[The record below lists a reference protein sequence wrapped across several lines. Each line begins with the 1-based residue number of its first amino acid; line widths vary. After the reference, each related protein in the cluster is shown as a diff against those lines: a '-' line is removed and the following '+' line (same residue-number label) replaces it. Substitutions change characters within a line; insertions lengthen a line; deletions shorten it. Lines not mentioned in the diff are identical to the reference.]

1 MAPSGVVLLALALAL
16 VGAALALRGFAYPRP
31 RPPGPGG
38 GPWRHLG
45 RMEVAF
51 VEAAADT
58 LFPPGGEIPPS
69 GSEAGVAAFLDR
81 YLDAVPAGVRRLM
94 RLLLVLVEHGTL
106 LFPAPGWN
114 GFRRFSALS
123 EAQRVAALDGW
134 RRSRLFPRR
143 LVFTSLRAL
152 LAMGYLADPRVL
164 RALDLAPR
172 DIEPVVTEVDL
183 LYPPVGAGREAIPWT
198 EADLDRGGHRPPLGP
213 DTPLH
218 PDYRDPTPAAGGG
231 RA

>member
-1 MAPSGVVLLALALAL
+1 M
-16 VGAALALRGFAYPRP
+16 AALALLAAALLAALLGVRLLAYPRP
-31 RPPGPGG
+31 APPRPDARG
-38 GPWRHLG
+38 WRRLG
-45 RMEVAF
+45 RMEVAL
-51 VEAAADT
+51 VNAAADA
-58 LFPPGGEIPPS
+58 LFPPGGAIPPS

-81 YLDAVPAGVRRLM
+81 YLDAVPPSVRRLM
-94 RLLLVLVEHGTL
+94 RLLLVLVEHATL

-114 GFRRFSALS
+114 GFRRFSSLS

-172 DIEPVVTEVDL
+172 DIEPGVVEADL
-183 LYPPVGAGREAIPWT
+183 IYPPAGRGREAIRFT
-198 EADLDRGGHRPPLGP
+198 RVDLSPPGGRPPLGP
-213 DTPLH
+213 GTPLH
-218 PDYRDPTPAAGGG
+218 PAYREPAPAAGGP
-231 RA
+231 AA

>member
-1 MAPSGVVLLALALAL
+1 MAGLALALGVL
-16 VGAALALRGFAYPRP
+16 LAAGLGVRLLAYPRP
-31 RPPGPGG
+31 APPAPGAT
-38 GPWRHLG
+38 WRRLT
-45 RMEVAF
+45 RVEVAV

-81 YLDAVPAGVRRLM
+81 YLDAVPPAVRRLM

-123 EAQRVAALDGW
+123 EAQRVAVLDGW

-172 DIEPVVTEVDL
+172 DIEPGVVEADL
-183 LYPPVGAGREAIPWT
+183 LYPPVGRGREAIRWT
-198 EADLDRGGHRPPLGP
+198 AADLTPPGTRPPLGP

-218 PDYRDPTPAAGGG
+218 PDYRGPTPVAGA
-231 RA
+231 RAG